1 MTALLRILTFRPR
14 FSHALALILA
24 GGLLAACAGDP
35 DSVKAD
41 FDRGLSAYDGGDYA
55 TAFHL
60 WDGIKNDDLAA
71 MRNVAV
77 MLRTGQG
84 APKNPA
90 KARALFAEAADAG
103 LSSAAYNLGQML
115 IAGEGGKRDVKSG
128 LSWME
133 RAAPTQPLAAAELGE
148 IYRKGKLVPVD
159 LIKARTYLAMAAAA
173 GDTQSAQILAQ
184 LPTR

>member
-1 MTALLRILTFRPR
+1 MTTLLRILARRAPV
-14 FSHALALILA
+14 LALT
-24 GGLLAACAGDP
+24 GVLLAACASNP

-41 FDRGLSAYDGGDYA
+41 FDHGLAAYDGGDYA

-71 MRNVAV
+71 LRNVAV

-84 APKNPA
+84 VPKNPA
-90 KARALFAEAADAG
+90 KARKLFAEAADGG

-115 IAGEGGKRDVKSG
+115 IAGDGGKRDVKTG
-128 LSWME
+128 LIWME
-133 RAAPTQPLAAAELGE
+133 RAAPSQPMAAAELGE

-159 LIKARTYLAMAAAA
+159 LIKARNFLAMAAAA
-173 GDTQSAQILAQ
+173 GDTQSARTLAQ
-184 LPTR
+184 MPVH